1 MKGEV
6 KWYNPEKGY
15 GFIRLD
21 DGNDVFVHHTDL
33 AQKGFRIIWEGQR
46 VSCDIEARP
55 DNGKKKKALN
65 VVVVDDH
72 DWKTRYP
79 KCPVCNGKGT
89 RDNPNSMCHP
99 CEGNGVLS
107 MEGVYALYCSANA
120 AAERRYIR
128 EQEWKRQAKR
138 SKGIWNWIKRD
149 SCSSSCRRNRRKLAK
164 SLRRQGRTI
173 SYYRKLLDENDID
186 FRQYRK
192 GSGSITNI

>member
-1 MKGEV
+1 MAQARIAAVRQWTISKRLEMVRLFGIYLDRIVMKGEV

-15 GFIRLD
+15 GFIHLD

-120 AAERRYIR
+120 AAEFVNSIH
-128 EQEWKRQAKR
+128 
-138 SKGIWNWIKRD
+138 
-149 SCSSSCRRNRRKLAK
+149 
-164 SLRRQGRTI
+164 SLEVTVAFLI
-173 SYYRKLLDENDID
+173 
-186 FRQYRK
+186 FV
-192 GSGSITNI
+192 